1 MVHKDAQKPIMHGT
15 GGGCIERISLKAI
28 CIVSH
33 AQRYLYNPGIQLHHR
48 QGNLQVVKKDS
59 HDLLSPK
66 IKQVIEDIFIT
77 IRKPEGIRETPEFVS
92 MYFCLGALF

>member
-1 MVHKDAQKPIMHGT
+1 MGASNGFPSKQSALCPTPRDTSTILAYNYI
-15 GGGCIERISLKAI
+15 
-28 CIVSH
+28 IV
-33 AQRYLYNPGIQLHHR
+33 R